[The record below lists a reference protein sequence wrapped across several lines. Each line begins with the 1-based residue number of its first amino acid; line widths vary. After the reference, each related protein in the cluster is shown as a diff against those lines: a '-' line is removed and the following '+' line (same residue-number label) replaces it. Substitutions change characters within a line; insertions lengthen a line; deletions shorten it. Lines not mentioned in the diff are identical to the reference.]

1 MGVFT
6 LLSALRPTHR
16 RADLS
21 VALYCCAFDADEPVG
36 TETQPDAT
44 NAS

>member
-6 LLSALRPTHR
+6 FLSALRPAHR

-21 VALYCCAFDADEPVG
+21 VAMYCCAFDAEPV
-36 TETQPDAT
+36 TAETQSDAT
-44 NAS
+44 HTS

>member
-6 LLSALRPTHR
+6 FLSALRPTHR

-21 VALYCCAFDADEPVG
+21 VAMYCCAFDVEITP
-36 TETQPDAT
+36 ETQSDAT
-44 NAS
+44 HTS